1 MNSATGKRG
10 PDWPVLVGA
19 YAVLFLLGVVEAMI
33 GSFQYSRA
41 PKPVP
46 GAALVCCVVI
56 LLTCV
61 LGAWAMGSVSGALLP
76 GMGWVITSFV
86 LSMPVSNGS
95 VIITSTPAGKWYLYG
110 GTLSV
115 AAGVVASF
123 VGGIRC
129 AGRRYWDLPGARRR
143 SGCPPAGRGPA
154 PRRHRRRHDQ
164 RRPRDDGQRV

>member
-1 MNSATGKRG
+1 MNSPTGGTTGRRG
-10 PDWPVLVGA
+10 PEWPVVAGA

-46 GAALVCCVVI
+46 VAALVCCAVI

-61 LGAWAMGSVSGALLP
+61 LAAWAMRSVSGALLP

-95 VIITSTPAGKWYLYG
+95 VIITNTTPGRWYLYG

-115 AAGVVASF
+115 AAAVLASF
-123 VGGIRC
+123 
-129 AGRRYWDLPGARRR
+129 AGMAFGPRRGASSGSRPR
-143 SGCPPAGRGPA
+143 SGQAPSPGPPG
-154 PRRHRRRHDQ
+154 
-164 RRPRDDGQRV
+164 

>member
-1 MNSATGKRG
+1 MNSPPDGTTGRPG
-10 PDWPVLVGA
+10 PDWPVAVGA

-33 GSFQYSRA
+33 GSFQYGRE

-46 GAALVCCVVI
+46 VAALVCCVVI

-61 LGAWAMGSVSGALLP
+61 LAAWAMRSVSGALLP

-95 VIITSTPAGKWYLYG
+95 VIITASRPGEWYLYG

-115 AAGVVASF
+115 AAAVVASF
-123 VGGIRC
+123 
-129 AGRRYWDLPGARRR
+129 AGMAFGSRRR
-143 SGCPPAGRGPA
+143 G
-154 PRRHRRRHDQ
+154 
-164 RRPRDDGQRV
+164 